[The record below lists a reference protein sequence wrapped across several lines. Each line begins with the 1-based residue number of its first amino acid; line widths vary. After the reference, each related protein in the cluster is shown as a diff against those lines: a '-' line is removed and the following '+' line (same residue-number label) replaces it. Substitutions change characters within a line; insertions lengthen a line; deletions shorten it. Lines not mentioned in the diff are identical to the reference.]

1 MLGKADC
8 SKNTRGISLTLEK
21 SAGNLLDKSPLGT
34 YIRPRGTEPVRL
46 AILMSLDGG
55 KLTDIDNVNEVKQ
68 FLYGI
73 ISLLPDLQN
82 VFVKAKEITLESKT
96 TLKNSLQMILKLN
109 ATIGELKGVLAKDMV
124 NISGALNLLDHIE
137 YMLKYCI
144 SITNVL
150 KDQYTLSNDKRT
162 YAELLHRIDRIHAK
176 YPKEVR
182 PNLSGKPIY
191 KTFHGISFYFRGN
204 LCMGKLCFKDFTTTV
219 DYLSENSCVSNTTQ
233 ASMFRGKGKALRQI
247 ALSKDNILTLPMG
260 HVIEFIFPRNSKAV
274 SAHFV
279 GRSNLLAVSQL
290 VKVSLNKSQ
299 LSFEMQGKIFD
310 KYAAKMNVVAMIGHA
325 TDWSS
330 LVFTVNGNMTNSSQL
345 SKLLQSQVTTFAI
358 FLAERAFKQ
367 VERSKKSIL
376 IAEESLQAAK
386 ELFKKKK
393 SIVDKALLEK
403 ERKLS
408 KFQRISAAYKKA
420 SAELESSLDQYLN
433 VKNRKVCRFLSCN
446 FINSNTYIPAV
457 CQKPVLVNYTFPV
470 CHKVKESLKEEVIVS
485 KAVVETKMVQTYV
498 VESRGDCG
506 KTRKILRGIGD
517 GMMFV
522 GGILEYLSPDIGAA
536 ITVAGFV
543 SKGIGEIADDITGCN
558 DYQVKTPGPKVPYAY
573 SVTKYYHGYREKEIE
588 RFVCDAQKTET
599 VISGYLPYECPKTGS
614 IKVLDPKCV
623 SHNTNC
629 SLDMADLAAEIE
641 FENETMF
648 GDFQNMVA
656 YGKRATRAQLESNK
670 AEIKFDSAV
679 RQLEL
684 ARARL
689 QRCEFAR
696 KAINLDRV
704 KQREN
709 LGLKLGKNMEKLSK
723 KPLIYVESLDFSVA
737 MTSSSSKTRFPLTA
751 YVRTFAGWK
760 KAIQF
765 SMDFHNEDD
774 SLALASKRIV
784 EELFGTSH
792 SKRRRSLKEE
802 SINSERNEID
812 FPIERHECHLSKEA
826 NILFSDIVDSMD
838 FSIKIKRD
846 IEKALF
852 SSIRGMEDLSGENKN
867 DGNSSYSD
875 IILSYGDVQPN
886 SSEALTW
893 SDILHDARGFL
904 NILTQR
910 KNFSQCSGILD
921 CADFFFD
928 SLEEMYKMENHPRA
942 IEIKEALQSLN
953 KIIGNILRENITMSL
968 LEGKLSQ
975 ARFFINRSSD
985 EMILCGQKPI
995 IKKSSPV
1002 KVVALLG
1009 GDIDLLCEAKST
1021 LGVEFMWMKDGQPL
1035 EGENGTILVL
1045 RNVTDHNEGAY
1056 KCQASNTRGST
1067 VSNVTL
1073 LVVHQKPHIVE
1084 HPLDNQK
1091 LVGDEN
1097 VWMVCNSTGV
1107 PRPTTEWFFIP
1118 MRGMSQDVVRI
1129 NVTGPVLKM
1138 GNLTTENDGFYFCN
1152 VSNLHGAVQSRIAR
1166 LDVSRFIPGVPRI
1179 AVIFKLKQCPST
1191 PSSGDSSSHFCTGSE
1206 IEKSLQ
1212 NDTMAHQHI
1221 FQKILKHV
1229 DWPPEKIHDEYYKPF
1244 PNAVISFV
1252 LHGDDPITREGKKF
1266 EALNEFSL
1274 SRQRIGNSLKKL
1286 YSSLVDEKVKIRWGN
1301 LTIIGDKDSLVM
1313 GFPSQKCPNGTRL
1326 HQNGYL
1332 CGKVH
1337 LPCQ

>member
-1 MLGKADC
+1 M
-8 SKNTRGISLTLEK
+8 N
-21 SAGNLLDKSPLGT
+21 KSPLGT

-46 AILMSLDGG
+46 AILMSLEGG
-55 KLTDIDNVNEVKQ
+55 KLNNIDNIDEVRQ

-82 VFVKAKEITLESKT
+82 VFVKAKAITPEGKT
-96 TLKNSLQMILKLN
+96 TQKKSLDMILKLN
-109 ATIGELKGVLAKDMV
+109 TTIRELKEMLAKDMV
-124 NISGALNLLDHIE
+124 NIAGVLNLLDHIE
-137 YMLKYCI
+137 YMLKYCK
-144 SITNVL
+144 SITDVL
-150 KDQYTLSNDKRT
+150 KDQYTLSNDKGT
-162 YAELLHRIDRIHAK
+162 YAELLHIIDRIHAK
-176 YPKEVR
+176 FPKELR
-182 PNLSGKPIY
+182 PNLSGKPIS
-191 KTFHGISFYFRGN
+191 KTLHGISFYFRGN
-204 LCMGKLCFKDFTTTV
+204 LCVGKLCFEDFSTTV
-219 DYLSENSCVSNTTQ
+219 DYLSENSCVSNTPQ
-233 ASMFRGKGKALRQI
+233 ASMFRGKGKALRQV
-247 ALSKDNILTLPMG
+247 ALSKDNILMLPMG
-260 HVIEFIFPRNSKAV
+260 HVIEFIFPRNSKV
-274 SAHFV
+274 ISAHFV

-290 VKVSLNKSQ
+290 VKVSLNNNQ
-299 LSFEMQGKIFD
+299 LSFEMRGKIFD
-310 KYAAKMNVVAMIGHA
+310 KYVAKMSVMAMISHT

-330 LVFTVNGNMTNSSQL
+330 LVFTVNGQMTNSSQL
-345 SKLLQSQVTTFAI
+345 SKLLQSQVTTFAN

-376 IAEESLQAAK
+376 IAEERLHTAK
-386 ELFKKKK
+386 ELVEKKK
-393 SIVDKALLEK
+393 SILDKALLEK
-403 ERKLS
+403 RRKLS
-408 KFQRISAAYKKA
+408 KFQRISDAYGKA
-420 SAELESSLDQYLN
+420 SVELESSLDQLLK
-433 VKNRKVCRFLSCN
+433 VKNRKICRFLACN
-446 FINSNTYIPAV
+446 LIESNIYIPAV
-457 CQKPVLVNYTFPV
+457 CQKPVLVNYTVPV
-470 CHKVKESLKEEVIVS
+470 CRKIKESLQEEVVVS
-485 KAVVETKMVQTYV
+485 KVVLETKMVQTYV
-498 VESRGDCG
+498 VEYRGDCG
-506 KTRKILRGIGD
+506 KTGKFLTGIGD
-517 GMMFV
+517 GMMV
-522 GGILEYLSPDIGAA
+522 AGGIAQYLSPKLGGILMA
-536 ITVAGFV
+536 AGFV
-543 SKGIGEIADDITGCN
+543 VNVIGKVIDHVTGCD
-558 DYQVKTPGPKVPYAY
+558 DYQVKVPGPKVPVEFY
-573 SVTKYYHGYREKEIE
+573 VTKNFRDYRKKEIE

-599 VISGYLPYECPKTGS
+599 EISGYLPYECPKTGS

-629 SLDMADLAAEIE
+629 SLDMANLAAEIE

-648 GDFQNMVA
+648 RDFQNMVA
-656 YGKRATRAQLESNK
+656 KGKRATRAQLESNK

-689 QRCEFAR
+689 HQREFAR
-696 KAINLDRV
+696 KAINLNKV
-704 KQREN
+704 KEREK

-723 KPLIYVESLDFSVA
+723 KPLIYVESLAFSVA
-737 MTSSSSKTRFPLTA
+737 MTSSSSKTRFPLTV
-751 YVRTFAGWK
+751 YVRRFEGSN

-765 SMDFHNEDD
+765 SMDFNNEED
-774 SLALASKRIV
+774 SLALASKLIV
-784 EELFGTSH
+784 EALFGTSN

-802 SINSERNEID
+802 SINSKRNGID
-812 FPIERHECHLSKEA
+812 LPVERHECLLSKEA
-826 NILFSDIVDSMD
+826 NIFFSDIVESMD
-838 FSIKIKRD
+838 FSIKSKREV
-846 IEKALF
+846 EKSLF
-852 SSIRGMEDLSGENKN
+852 SGIRGMEELSGANKN
-867 DGNSSYSD
+867 DGNSSYND
-875 IILSYGDVQPN
+875 IILSYGDAQLN
-886 SSEALTW
+886 GSEASSW
-893 SDILHDARGFL
+893 SDILHDTRGFL
-904 NILTQR
+904 DILTQR

-928 SLEEMYKMENHPRA
+928 SLEGMYEMENHPRA
-942 IEIKEALQSLN
+942 IEIKEALQTLN
-953 KIIGNILRENITMSL
+953 KIIGSILRENITMSL

-975 ARFFINRSSD
+975 ARFFINRSGD
-985 EMILCGQKPI
+985 DIILCGQRPT

-1002 KVVALLG
+1002 KVVTLLG
-1009 GDIDLLCEAKST
+1009 GDIDLLCEAEST
-1021 LGVEFMWMKDGQPL
+1021 LGVEYMWMKNGQPL
-1035 EGENGTILVL
+1035 EGQNGTILEL
-1045 RNVTDHNEGAY
+1045 RNVTEQSEGAY
-1056 KCQASNTRGST
+1056 KCHASNTRGST
-1067 VSNVTL
+1067 ISNVTI

-1084 HPLDNQK
+1084 HPLDNHK
-1091 LVGDEN
+1091 LVGDEE

-1118 MRGMSQDVVRI
+1118 MRGISQDAVRI
-1129 NVTGPVLKM
+1129 NVTSPVLKM

-1179 AVIFKLKQCPST
+1179 AVVFKLKQCPST

-1212 NDTMAHQHI
+1212 NDTMAHQRI